1 MFLLKVEVEENA
13 GVLSQFRN
21 DDYAA
26 SGAKIVGQKDAFTRV
41 RFSDFIKAFDS
52 QLLELLENKICQWC
66 KTVENVQIVPQI
78 TEIWTN

>member
-41 RFSDFIKAFDS
+41 RFYDFNKAFDS
-52 QLLELLENKICQWC
+52 QTIRFIRANE
-66 KTVENVQIVPQI
+66 
-78 TEIWTN
+78 

>member
-26 SGAKIVGQKDAFTRV
+26 SGAKIVSQKDAFTRV
-41 RFSDFIKAFDS
+41 RFYDFIKAFDS
-52 QLLELLENKICQWC
+52 P
-66 KTVENVQIVPQI
+66 TVRF
-78 TEIWTN
+78 IWEKNW